1 MKGDVLSLRI
11 SKELKEEAA
20 KRGFNIRKLVAK
32 TLEEE
37 LKRLKENQLES
48 AVNWIV
54 ENNKEVSTEEWVK
67 AVRKTRNTM

>member
-1 MKGDVLSLRI
+1 MSLRI

-20 KRGFNIRKLVAK
+20 KRGLNIRKLVEK

>member
-20 KRGFNIRKLVAK
+20 KRGLNIRKLVEK